1 MKKKTIFDKY
11 SQSLIGTNL
20 SMFWPSSN
28 HIFYNLYTNISFIFN
43 KTTIYN
49 IDTMYYFRL

>member
-11 SQSLIGTNL
+11 SQSLIGTHL
-20 SMFWPSSN
+20 SMFWPLSN
-28 HIFYNLYTNISFIFN
+28 HIIYNLYTNIQVY

-49 IDTMYYFRL
+49 IDTTYYFRL